1 VKSISIALL
10 VVLSSLPLIAAERRP
25 AESASVRRT
34 VALAAHAFPMS
45 MPQYLATAI
54 SDAAATYGV
63 DPNLVAAMAFQES
76 RFNASAVSRIGA
88 EGIMQLKPRTARAL
102 GVRDS
107 FDARQNV
114 FGGTKYLRQLLDR
127 FEGDVDM
134 ALAAYNAGPER
145 VQREG
150 VRATAEA
157 ANYVS
162 MVKSY
167 YSTALRAL

>member
-1 VKSISIALL
+1 
-10 VVLSSLPLIAAERRP
+10 
-25 AESASVRRT
+25 
-34 VALAAHAFPMS
+34 
-45 MPQYLATAI
+45 MPQYLAKAI
-54 SDAAATYGV
+54 SDAANTYGV

-88 EGIMQLKPRTARAL
+88 QGVMQLKPRTARAL

-127 FEGDVDM
+127 FQGDVDM

-150 VRATAEA
+150 VRATEEA

-167 YSTALRAL
+167 YSAALRAL